1 MNVNITMKYLIK
13 WNILKVILSKFMV
26 ENEYCHE
33 GFDEEQN
40 FKSHVESVYEGKK
53 PYEYDI
59 CYKVFLTN
67 EAAY

>member
-1 MNVNITMKYLIK
+1 
-13 WNILKVILSKFMV
+13 MV
-26 ENEYCHE
+26 ENEYCHK

-67 EAAY
+67 EAAYWT